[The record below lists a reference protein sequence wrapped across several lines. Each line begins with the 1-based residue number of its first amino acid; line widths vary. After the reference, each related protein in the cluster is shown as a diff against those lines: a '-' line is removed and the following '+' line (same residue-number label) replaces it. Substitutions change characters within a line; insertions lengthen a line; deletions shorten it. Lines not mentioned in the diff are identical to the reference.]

1 VSIFSG
7 VRNKEEW
14 IAITKELL
22 KMPEVDA
29 KKLYDYV
36 FDKPYQHLDIDCFE
50 DKFYKNGN
58 ILELIE

>member
-1 VSIFSG
+1 M
-7 VRNKEEW
+7 
-14 IAITKELL
+14 ITKELL

-36 FDKPYQHLDIDCFE
+36 FDAPYQHMDIDLFE